1 MEMIKQAILDLG
13 YTVGALETEV
23 KLTKQATKEIIEVLQ
38 FEEEANNVYFTVRNK
53 LYVAEIET
61 WNEIEKDVRIITGAE
76 YFMLYR
82 DFDRLKDVLEDGV
95 ITEKEYSRIINA
107 AMGW

>member
-1 MEMIKQAILDLG
+1 METIKQAILDLG
-13 YTVGALETEV
+13 YQVGALETEV
-23 KLTKQATKEIIEVLQ
+23 KLTKQATKEIIETLRY
-38 FEEEANNVYFTVRNK
+38 EEEANNVYFTIRNK

-61 WNEIEKDVRIITGAE
+61 WGETEKDVRITAGTE

-82 DFDRLKDVLEDGV
+82 DFERLKELLIDEE
-95 ITEKEYSRIINA
+95 ISEREYTRIVNA